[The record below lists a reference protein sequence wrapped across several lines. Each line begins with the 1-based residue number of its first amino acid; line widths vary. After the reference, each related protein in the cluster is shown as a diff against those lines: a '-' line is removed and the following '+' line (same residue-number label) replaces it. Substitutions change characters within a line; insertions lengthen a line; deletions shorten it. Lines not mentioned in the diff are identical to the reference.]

1 MDLPEVVDMIQ
12 LTCHWSL
19 GPSTVP
25 AMETLNACYFK
36 WEIENDILM
45 LLLTITLA
53 VISKYWLIATEFS
66 LAVIEFS

>member
-1 MDLPEVVDMIQ
+1 M
-12 LTCHWSL
+12 
-19 GPSTVP
+19 PSTVP

-53 VISKYWLIATEFS
+53 VISKW
-66 LAVIEFS
+66 